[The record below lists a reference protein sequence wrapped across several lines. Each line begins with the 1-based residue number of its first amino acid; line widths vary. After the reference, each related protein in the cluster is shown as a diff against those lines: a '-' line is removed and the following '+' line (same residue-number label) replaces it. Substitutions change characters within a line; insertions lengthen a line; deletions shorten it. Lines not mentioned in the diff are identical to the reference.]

1 MLTSIII
8 DRVGNT
14 NVFNIVQESGVGNPA
29 LKPNERLKS
38 VIDDDLIAEYLDELG
53 RIANISRS
61 LSSLP
66 RGSEEHQALIFQHL
80 NLSSKLREIGEAL
93 FKQFF
98 PPSLQEYIRDSQ
110 QSYLYFHVD

>member
-14 NVFNIVQESGVGNPA
+14 NVFNIVQDGGVGNPA
-29 LKPNERLKS
+29 LKANERLQS
-38 VIDDDLIAEYLDELG
+38 IIDDDLIGEYLEELG

-66 RGSEEHQALIFQHL
+66 RGQ
-80 NLSSKLREIGEAL
+80 
-93 FKQFF
+93 
-98 PPSLQEYIRDSQ
+98 
-110 QSYLYFHVD
+110 